1 MGRCRPNMVV
11 DRHIY
16 KGEKMV
22 TSIRKAAQRERREH
36 SDPAVMRT
44 EVWRRKSGSSKDRI
58 IGL

>member
-1 MGRCRPNMVV
+1 MVV